1 MANSLNSIWPG
12 TRTATTNTTTQYHVD
27 KGVVQPKV
35 TKVAV
40 SAIIRSHG
48 QILIGQRAKDPYREK
63 YTFPGGKIDFLEP
76 LSIALAREV
85 HEETGLSINTL
96 ATKQLV
102 TSEWIDPV
110 DEIHYIDV
118 LFEVTDFDGEPKA
131 GSDMASLQ
139 FVDAGHL
146 ADYNLAPYTYK
157 TISDL
162 IKIGYHF

>member
-1 MANSLNSIWPG
+1 MANSLNSIWL
-12 TRTATTNTTTQYHVD
+12 TSREYDFHQD
-27 KGVVQPKV
+27 KGVVQPKA

-63 YTFPGGKIDFLEP
+63 YTFPGGKINFLEP
-76 LSIALAREV
+76 LSFALAREI
-85 HEETGLSINTL
+85 HEETGLNVNPAS
-96 ATKQLV
+96 AKQLV

-131 GSDMASLQ
+131 GSDMVSLK